1 MLGLAWFGRFDTKG
15 SGRTATSRLRL
26 ILVSDKADCP
36 PELIQSLQNDMIHVI
51 SRYMEIEKDQVQ
63 LRMEPQPYGPGTD
76 GRLAVLYANI
86 PVRSIPNK
94 GIY

>member
-1 MLGLAWFGRFDTKG
+1 MPGLTWFGRFDTKG
-15 SGRTATSRLRL
+15 SGRTARSRLRV
-26 ILVSDKADCP
+26 ILLSDKADCP
-36 PELIQSLQNDMIHVI
+36 PELIRMLQNDMIHVI

-63 LRMEPQPYGPGTD
+63 LRMEPQAQPGTS
-76 GRLAVLYANI
+76 RQLATLYANI